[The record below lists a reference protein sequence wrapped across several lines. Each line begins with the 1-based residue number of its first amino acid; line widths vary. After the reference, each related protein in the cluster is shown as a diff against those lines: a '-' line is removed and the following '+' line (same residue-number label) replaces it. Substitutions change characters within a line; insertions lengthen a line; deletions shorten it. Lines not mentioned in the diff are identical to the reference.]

1 MLWLGVAS
9 RHLRLVHALVA
20 LVRMPLLRVVKFR
33 HLWLAHCH
41 VGSLRVRLP
50 PSQQQSNM
58 ASMSVATAN
67 PEFDLVP
74 LGNSY
79 ENHTTRRI
87 IVDCGEGNQGVA
99 FRRCAASVSHVR
111 LYLLL

>member
-9 RHLRLVHALVA
+9 GHLRLVHGLVA

-50 PSQQQSNM
+50 PSQQRSNM

-74 LGNSY
+74 LGSSY

-87 IVDCGEGNQGVA
+87 NSRSWRRQPGCGI
-99 FRRCAASVSHVR
+99 S
-111 LYLLL
+111 